1 MNISAKHTWDK
12 LRECWIDTYLGPPDY
27 IAHDAG
33 KNFVSKEF
41 QQYARTLGTVTKSVP
56 VEAHQSIGIVE
67 RYHGPV
73 RRAYQIVSE
82 ELPDLGREAALQM
95 AFKAINDTAG
105 PDGIVPT
112 LLVFGA
118 YPRLV
123 ENDAPSQTVSHRAT
137 VLKKAMEEVRKLRAK
152 RQVNDAL
159 NQRNGPSTL
168 AIKDLPLNSDVLV
181 WRETPGNKTGQ
192 WTGPFT
198 LLGTDK
204 EDCIVTL
211 PSGPTTFR
219 STVVKPY
226 FTDETG
232 QTDQPEDQPEDP
244 QQDQLEPNSTIIV
257 DPLSTEPVRRR
268 RGRPR
273 KIPLPSTD
281 IEVHIGALDTQF
293 AHSRQKE
300 VNGLIEKGVF
310 QLVHRT
316 DIPQGI
322 RIFNSRFV
330 DEIKNKGTDKAFE
343 KSRLVVQA
351 YNDEEKTAVLTQS
364 PTIQRVSQRIL
375 LAIAATFPE
384 YSVYLRD
391 ITQAYTQSTTTL
403 NRDFYIT
410 PPKGVA
416 QWDGFYL
423 KVVKPLYGVPE
434 AGNHW
439 FRTYQK
445 HHIDKLHMTQ
455 STYDPCL
462 LYSTT
467 TATSFGLVGLQ
478 TDDTLIVA
486 DDTFAQTEEDELQR
500 AGLMAKTREQ
510 LTKGHMLKFNGG
522 NITLRSDNSITM
534 TQESYNATLQPVTT
548 TANTLVSSR
557 GTIRR
562 DVSVKDQYVAQRARG
577 AYLAT
582 VTQPEA
588 AFDLSFAAQT
598 TGDVT
603 QKQIDLLNKRIQW
616 QKENCGRGLRYIKL
630 SREHLRLITFTDA
643 AFANNTDL
651 SSQIGYVIV
660 LADQDNANILHW
672 SSTKCKRV
680 TRSVLA
686 SELYAMSNA
695 FDISSAIKS
704 TIEKILRISL
714 PLTICTDS
722 KSLYDCLV
730 KLGTTQEKRLMIDL
744 MCLRQS
750 YERREIAEVK
760 WIDGNINPADAMTK
774 SKACLA
780 LKDLIDTNKVNI
792 TCNEWV
798 ER

>member
-1 MNISAKHTWDK
+1 
-12 LRECWIDTYLGPPDY
+12 
-27 IAHDAG
+27 
-33 KNFVSKEF
+33 
-41 QQYARTLGTVTKSVP
+41 
-56 VEAHQSIGIVE
+56 
-67 RYHGPV
+67 
-73 RRAYQIVSE
+73 
-82 ELPDLGREAALQM
+82 M

-123 ENDAPSQTVSHRAT
+123 ESDSPSLTVSHRAT
-137 VLKKAMEEVRKLRAK
+137 VLKKAMEEVRKFRAK

-159 NQRNGPSTL
+159 NHRNGPSTS

-181 WRETPGNKTGQ
+181 WRETPGNKAGH
-192 WTGPFT
+192 WTGPFP
-198 LLGTDK
+198 LLGTNN
-204 EDCIVTL
+204 EDCIVAL

-226 FTDETG
+226 FTEEKG
-232 QTDQPEDQPEDP
+232 QGDQENQDSRHQENQDSITVEPPIDYALNAPQTTAQP
-244 QQDQLEPNSTIIV
+244 LA
-257 DPLSTEPVRRR
+257 PLKRR

-273 KIPLPSTD
+273 KVPLPDANTTD
-281 IEVHIGALDTQF
+281 VEVYIGTTHTQF
-293 AHSRQKE
+293 AQSRQKE
-300 VNGLIEKGVF
+300 VNGLIDKGVF
-310 QLVHRT
+310 QPVHKI
-316 DIPQGI
+316 DIPHGI

-330 DEIKNKGTDKAFE
+330 DEIKNKGTDRAFE

-351 YNDEEKTAVLTQS
+351 YDDEGKTAVLTQS

-375 LAIAATFPE
+375 LALAAIFPE
-384 YSVYLRD
+384 YSIYLRD

-410 PPKGVA
+410 PPKGIT
-416 QWDGFYL
+416 QWEGFYL

-439 FRTYQK
+439 FGTYHK
-445 HHIDKLHMTQ
+445 HHIDKLHMAQ

-462 LYSTT
+462 MYSTS
-467 TATSFGLVGLQ
+467 TSFGLVGLQ

-486 DDTFAQTEEDELQR
+486 DDTFARAEEEELQK
-500 AGLMAKTREQ
+500 AGFMAKKREQ
-510 LTKGHMLKFNGG
+510 LIKGTKLKFNGG
-522 NITLRSDNSITM
+522 DITLQSDNSITI
-534 TQESYNATLQPVTT
+534 TQESYNATLQTVTT
-548 TANTLVSSR
+548 TADLISSR
-557 GTIRR
+557 GTVRR
-562 DVSVKDQYVAQRARG
+562 DVSIQDQYVAQRARG

-598 TGDVT
+598 TGEVT
-603 QKQIDLLNKRIQW
+603 QEQINLLNKRIQW
-616 QKENCGRGLRYIKL
+616 QKENCGRGLRFVKL
-630 SREHLRLITFTDA
+630 NHEHLRLIAFTDA
-643 AFANNTDL
+643 AFANNADL

-660 LADQDNANILHW
+660 LADQDNANIIHW

-695 FDISSAIKS
+695 FDIASAIKC
-704 TIEKILRISL
+704 TIEKILHISL

-750 YERREIAEVK
+750 YERREIAEVR
-760 WIDGNINPADAMTK
+760 WIDGNTNPADAMTK
-774 SKACLA
+774 SKACSA
-780 LKDLIDTNKVNI
+780 LKDLIDTNKVDV
-792 TCNEWV
+792 TYNEWV

>member
-1 MNISAKHTWDK
+1 
-12 LRECWIDTYLGPPDY
+12 
-27 IAHDAG
+27 
-33 KNFVSKEF
+33 
-41 QQYARTLGTVTKSVP
+41 
-56 VEAHQSIGIVE
+56 
-67 RYHGPV
+67 
-73 RRAYQIVSE
+73 
-82 ELPDLGREAALQM
+82 M

-105 PDGIVPT
+105 PDSIVPT

-168 AIKDLPLNSDVLV
+168 AIKDLPLNSEVLV

-204 EDCIVTL
+204 EDCTVAL

-232 QTDQPEDQPEDP
+232 QE
-244 QQDQLEPNSTIIV
+244 DQLEDPKQDQSEPDSTIII
-257 DPLSTEPVRRR
+257 DPSNRENQPNPLSTEPIRRR

-273 KIPLPSTD
+273 KIPLPDVNVTD
-281 IEVHIGALDTQF
+281 IETYLGAIDTQF

-300 VNGLIEKGVF
+300 VNGLIDKGVF
-310 QLVHRT
+310 QLVHKT
-316 DIPQGI
+316 DIPHGI

-375 LAIAATFPE
+375 LAIAATFPK
-384 YSVYLRD
+384 YNVYLRD
-391 ITQAYTQSTTTL
+391 ITQAYTQSTTNL

-410 PPKGVA
+410 PPKGIT

-439 FRTYQK
+439 FGTYQK

-462 LYSTT
+462 MYSTT
-467 TATSFGLVGLQ
+467 TAFGLVGLQ

-486 DDTFAQTEEDELQR
+486 DDPFAKAEEDELRR
-500 AGLMAKTREQ
+500 AGLMAKKREQ
-510 LTKGHMLKFNGG
+510 LTKEHSLQFNGS
-522 NITLRSDNSITM
+522 NITL
-534 TQESYNATLQPVTT
+534 
-548 TANTLVSSR
+548 
-557 GTIRR
+557 
-562 DVSVKDQYVAQRARG
+562 
-577 AYLAT
+577 
-582 VTQPEA
+582 
-588 AFDLSFAAQT
+588 
-598 TGDVT
+598 
-603 QKQIDLLNKRIQW
+603 
-616 QKENCGRGLRYIKL
+616 
-630 SREHLRLITFTDA
+630 
-643 AFANNTDL
+643 
-651 SSQIGYVIV
+651 
-660 LADQDNANILHW
+660 
-672 SSTKCKRV
+672 
-680 TRSVLA
+680 
-686 SELYAMSNA
+686 
-695 FDISSAIKS
+695 
-704 TIEKILRISL
+704 
-714 PLTICTDS
+714 
-722 KSLYDCLV
+722 
-730 KLGTTQEKRLMIDL
+730 
-744 MCLRQS
+744 
-750 YERREIAEVK
+750 
-760 WIDGNINPADAMTK
+760 
-774 SKACLA
+774 
-780 LKDLIDTNKVNI
+780 
-792 TCNEWV
+792 
-798 ER
+798 

>member
-1 MNISAKHTWDK
+1 VNISAKHTWDK
-12 LRECWIDTYLGPPDY
+12 LRECWIDTYLGPPDQ

-41 QQYARTLGTVTKSVP
+41 QQYARTVGTVTKSVP
-56 VEAHQSIGIVE
+56 VETHHSIGIVE

-73 RRAYQIVSE
+73 RRAYQIASE
-82 ELPDLGREAALQM
+82 ELPDLDRDAALQM

-123 ENDAPSQTVSHRAT
+123 ESDAPSPTVSHRAT

-159 NQRNGPSTL
+159 NQRNGPSTS

-181 WRETPGNKTGQ
+181 WCETPDNKTGR

-204 EDCIVTL
+204 EDCIVAL

-226 FTDETG
+226 FTDEKDQEG
-232 QTDQPEDQPEDP
+232 QMGNP
-244 QQDQLEPNSTIIV
+244 QQDQLEPKSPTVV
-257 DPLSTEPVRRR
+257 DQSAEFHPSGGENQSNPPTTEPIRRR

-273 KIPLPSTD
+273 KLPTDYTPQTTVQPPIHPKRGRGRPRKVPPPSADANVTD
-281 IEVHIGALDTQF
+281 IEIYIGAITDTQF
-293 AHSRQKE
+293 VHSRQKE
-300 VNGLIEKGVF
+300 VNGLIDKGVF
-310 QLVHRT
+310 QLVHKT

-330 DEIKNKGTDKAFE
+330 E
-343 KSRLVVQA
+343 
-351 YNDEEKTAVLTQS
+351 AV
-364 PTIQRVSQRIL
+364 
-375 LAIAATFPE
+375 AATFPE

-403 NRDFYIT
+403 NRDFYTT
-410 PPKGVA
+410 PPKGVT
-416 QWDGFYL
+416 QWEGFYL

-439 FRTYQK
+439 FGTYQK
-445 HHIDKLHMTQ
+445 HHIDNLRMTQ

-462 LYSTT
+462 MYSTT
-467 TATSFGLVGLQ
+467 ASFGLVGLQ

-486 DDTFAQTEEDELQR
+486 DDTFAKAEEEELQK
-500 AGLMAKTREQ
+500 AGFMAKKREQ
-510 LTKGHMLKFNGG
+510 LTEGNTLKFNGG
-522 NITLRSDNSITM
+522 NITLQSDNSITM
-534 TQESYNATLQPVTT
+534 TQESYNTTLQTVTT
-548 TANTLVSSR
+548 IADLVSSR
-557 GTIRR
+557 GTVRR
-562 DVSVKDQYVAQRARG
+562 DVAVKDQYVAQRARG

-598 TGDVT
+598 TGEIT

-616 QKENCGRGLRYIKL
+616 QKENCGRGLRFVKL
-630 SREHLRLITFTDA
+630 SQRHLRLITFTDA
-643 AFANNTDL
+643 AFANNADL

-660 LADQDNANILHW
+660 LADQDNANIIHW

-695 FDISSAIKS
+695 LDIASAIKS

-730 KLGTTQEKRLMIDL
+730 KLGTTQEKRLMVDL

-760 WIDGNINPADAMTK
+760 WIDGNTNPADAMTK
-774 SKACLA
+774 SKACSA
-780 LKDLIDTNKVNI
+780 LKDLVDTNKVNI
-792 TCNEWV
+792 TYNEWV